1 MIMDEA
7 CDSDFEL
14 DDKWIVQFENKDKL
28 YQDYYL
34 DHVHYVCVYY
44 IYVNASNC
52 IEQIKEEMFI
62 MSKLGCILRNELID
76 LIKRNC
82 KIQNIKYSLL
92 SLLKFNITMEPL
104 EVKQCHH
111 DHDFDLIDFGN
122 KYFSVLRQIDNV
134 YFENTI
140 HMFQDLNS
148 LVVVF
153 YNDNTTEIQSQC
165 HNQGQKQYQS
175 QSQDKNSG
183 MKQNQLQ
190 SKPLQRHTTTKK
202 IRFDT
207 IMKIHNKNK
216 KLKKS
221 KTIRK
226 QYKE

>member
-1 MIMDEA
+1 MDEI

-34 DHVHYVCVYY
+34 DNVHYVCVYY

-104 EVKQCHH
+104 EVNQCHNE
-111 DHDFDLIDFGN
+111 FDLVDFGN
-122 KYFSVLRQIDNV
+122 KYFTVLRQIDNV

-148 LVVVF
+148 LIVVF
-153 YNDNTTEIQSQC
+153 YNDN
-165 HNQGQKQYQS
+165 
-175 QSQDKNSG
+175 KNET
-183 MKQNQLQ
+183 QNQPQNYKVKQQ
-190 SKPLQRHTTTKK
+190 STPSQRHSTTKK

-207 IMKIHNKNK
+207 IMKIHNKNQ